1 MIISTHLCAEQFIY
15 KSSNHAKINYLAS
28 LGQVVDFILGV
39 VDFILR
45 ISEHLQELVDNHGKW
60 IYVIL
65 FVIVF
70 CETGLVVTPF
80 LPGDSMLFAAGA
92 IAAVG
97 EMNVWLLMVLL
108 IIAAIV
114 GDFVN
119 FEIGKHFGRRLF
131 SHSDSKIF
139 KQAYLHKTQSYYA
152 KYGGRTIIIARFV
165 PIVRTFAPFVGG
177 MGNMPYKDFARY
189 NIIGAILWVV
199 SFTML
204 GYFFGQLPFIKKYF
218 TFFMIGII
226 VVSVVPM
233 IVEIIRHRKLK

>member
-1 MIISTHLCAEQFIY
+1 M
-15 KSSNHAKINYLAS
+15 NYLFYKYS
-28 LGQVVDFILGV
+28 IRDKITIFYHLERIVDFILGI
-39 VDFILR
+39 VDFILH
-45 ISEHLQELVDNHGKW
+45 IGDHLQELVDNHGKW
-60 IYVIL
+60 IYAIL

-97 EMNVWLLMVLL
+97 EMNVWLLMLLL
-108 IIAAIV
+108 IIAAII

-131 SHSDSKIF
+131 SNPDSKIF

-189 NIIGAILWVV
+189 NVIGAILWVV

-204 GYFFGQLPFIKKYF
+204 GYFFGQLPFVKKYF
-218 TFFMIGII
+218 TFFMVGII
-226 VVSVVPM
+226 VLSVVPM
-233 IVEIIRHRKLK
+233 IIEIIRHRKLK